1 MKPIA
6 TLDDAKSWI
15 DSGFPEPT
23 TVMALDLTALD
34 GRFANARLEGSA
46 FLGCRVGETLRRE
59 IHRSGA
65 GMIADLPG
73 LPARLPAFATKPYT
87 VGEAGARNGNVNKQN
102 MHRIEL

>member
-34 GRFANARLEGSA
+34 GRFAKPGSRAVRSWAAAWARRCAGR
-46 FLGCRVGETLRRE
+46 FT
-59 IHRSGA
+59 GA
-65 GMIADLPG
+65 A
-73 LPARLPAFATKPYT
+73 PA
-87 VGEAGARNGNVNKQN
+87 
-102 MHRIEL
+102 